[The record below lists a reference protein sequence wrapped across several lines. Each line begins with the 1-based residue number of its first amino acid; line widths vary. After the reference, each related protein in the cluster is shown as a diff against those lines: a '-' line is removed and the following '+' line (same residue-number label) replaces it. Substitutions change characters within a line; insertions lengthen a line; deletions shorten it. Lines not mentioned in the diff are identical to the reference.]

1 MFAFKLRISHESVL
15 VPHAQ
20 LCVWVYVC
28 VSVCLFLWWYLQEN
42 LISFP
47 AYAAQTCRLFCSHV
61 SPHSVCQL
69 KIRFLSARFGLSGK
83 QIHSK
88 LAHTRT
94 VQHTHAQAHRLAL
107 RYISGWMRDTFYR
120 NLSFCGILN
129 LLASLLPCCPPR
141 LYCIQLMRLL
151 YEPSF
156 CAHTRIAVYV
166 CRGNPGHPTSC
177 RCVRRHLPSPCIV
190 RQELWFLLKAKMSPG
205 CLRGA

>member
-20 LCVWVYVC
+20 LYVC
-28 VSVCLFLWWYLQEN
+28 VCLFLWWYLQEN
-42 LISFP
+42 LISFS

-94 VQHTHAQAHRLAL
+94 HSHTQTHRLAL

-129 LLASLLPCCPPR
+129 LPAPGSSLAMLPPPKASLHSADATFVWA
-141 LYCIQLMRLL
+141 ILL
-151 YEPSF
+151 
-156 CAHTRIAVYV
+156 CTHTYTCVLV
-166 CRGNPGHPTSC
+166 CVFVWG
-177 RCVRRHLPSPCIV
+177 
-190 RQELWFLLKAKMSPG
+190 
-205 CLRGA
+205 